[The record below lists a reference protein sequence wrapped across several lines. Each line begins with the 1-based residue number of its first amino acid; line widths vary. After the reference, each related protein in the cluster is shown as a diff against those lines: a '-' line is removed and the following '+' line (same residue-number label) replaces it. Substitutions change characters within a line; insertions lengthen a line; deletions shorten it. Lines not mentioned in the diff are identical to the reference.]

1 MGSIRYFS
9 DNFFSAGV
17 TDIYNEEKE
26 IVGQLDL
33 KSAFSSSLVVRNNSG
48 ETLVQGRFPFL
59 SNKWIVEDAGGSE
72 KGILRA
78 RFSFFSKRYEY
89 LSNEHGLF
97 RIESEA
103 FSRHYELY
111 NEQKEKAA
119 EFDKINGFLASPA
132 FRLQNQSPME
142 DEELI
147 AVVMGVS
154 NIQKRRSNSANAA
167 AGT

>member
-33 KSAFSSSLVVRNNSG
+33 KSAFSTSLVVRNNSG

-72 KGILRA
+72 KRYPPCSLL
-78 RFSFFSKRYEY
+78 FF
-89 LSNEHGLF
+89 F
-97 RIESEA
+97 
-103 FSRHYELY
+103 
-111 NEQKEKAA
+111 
-119 EFDKINGFLASPA
+119 
-132 FRLQNQSPME
+132 
-142 DEELI
+142 
-147 AVVMGVS
+147 
-154 NIQKRRSNSANAA
+154 
-167 AGT
+167 

>member
-1 MGSIRYFS
+1 MPG
-9 DNFFSAGV
+9 GV
-17 TDIYNEEKE
+17 K
-26 IVGQLDL
+26 
-33 KSAFSSSLVVRNNSG
+33 
-48 ETLVQGRFPFL
+48 
-59 SNKWIVEDAGGSE
+59 